1 MHQERKSGILLHPTS
16 LPGPGGIG
24 SMGQSARA
32 FADFLHASGQSI
44 WQILPTGP
52 TTYGH
57 SPYACYSAF
66 AGNPLLIDLEALAGE
81 GDLDSSDLSHG
92 LPDDRVDYQ
101 RVEKFKIDI
110 LKKAAAGFF
119 ATGHSARMEAF
130 RSFCETNSWLKDFA
144 LFMTLKEH
152 YHGKCWNEWPDA
164 VAGREPSALEELNQE
179 LSGLIDVQKYMQWQ
193 FFRQWQ
199 GVKEYANSLGI
210 KIFGDIPIFVAY
222 DSADVWANR
231 HLFLLDEEGRPTA
244 VAGVPPDY
252 FSSTGQLWG
261 NPLYDWDAMA
271 SNGYGW
277 WIDRFRCSFALCD
290 MVRVDHFRGFESHWE
305 VQAKE
310 KTAVNGRWAPGPG
323 DALFYAVAGALG
335 QLPIIA
341 EDLGVITPEVEALRD
356 RFSFPG
362 MKILQFAFGSGPR
375 NPYLPHN
382 HIRESVVYTGTH
394 DNDTTVGWFASLTES
409 EKKDVCRYLNT
420 SGDDIAWDLIRVS
433 LVSVADTVIF
443 PLQDILSLD
452 SEARMNTPG
461 TSTGNWTWRFSAD
474 SLTPELAGG
483 LLELT
488 GIYGR
493 RIVNSLQ

>member
-1 MHQERKSGILLHPTS
+1 MHKERKSGILLHPTS

-24 SMGQSARA
+24 TMGQSARA

-66 AGNPLLIDLEALAGE
+66 AGNPLLIDLQALVWD
-81 GDLDSSDLSHG
+81 GDLESSDLLHD
-92 LPDDRVDYQ
+92 LPDERVDYQ
-101 RVEKFKIDI
+101 RVEKVKAGI
-110 LKKAAAGFF
+110 LKKAAVGFF
-119 ATGHSARMEAF
+119 TAGDTTRREEF
-130 RSFCETNSWLKDFA
+130 RSFCEANSWLNDFA
-144 LFMTLKEH
+144 MFMALKEH
-152 YHGKCWNEWPDA
+152 YHGRCWNKWPEP
-164 VAGREPSALEELNQE
+164 VAGREASALDE
-179 LSGLIDVQKYMQWQ
+179 LSRELAGPIDDQKYMQWQ
-193 FFRQWQ
+193 FFRQWR
-199 GVKEYANSLGI
+199 GVKEYANRLGI
-210 KIFGDIPIFVAY
+210 GIFGDIPIFVAY

-231 HLFLLDEEGRPTA
+231 QLFLLDEKGRPTV

-277 WIDRFRCSFALCD
+277 WIERFRCSFAICD
-290 MVRVDHFRGFESHWE
+290 MVRIDHFRGFESHWE
-305 VQAKE
+305 VPATE

-323 DALFYAVAGALG
+323 DALFYAVEGALG

-341 EDLGVITPEVEALRD
+341 EDLGVITPEVEELRD

-362 MKILQFAFGSGPR
+362 MKILQFAFGSGPQ

-382 HIRESVVYTGTH
+382 HIRECVVYTGTH
-394 DNDTTVGWFASLTES
+394 DNDTTVGWFASLAEH
-409 EKKDVCRYLNT
+409 EKKDVCRYLHTPGN
-420 SGDDIAWDLIRVS
+420 DIAWELIRS
-433 LVSVADTVIF
+433 CLVSVADTVIF
-443 PLQDILSLD
+443 PLQDLLSLD
-452 SEARMNTPG
+452 SKARMNTPG
-461 TSTGNWTWRFSAD
+461 TSAGNWAWRFSAD
-474 SLTPELAGG
+474 ALTPDLAGK

-488 GIYGR
+488 EIYGR
-493 RIVNSLQ
+493 KQ

>member
-1 MHQERKSGILLHPTS
+1 MSHRRKSGILLHPTS
-16 LPGPGGIG
+16 LPGSGGIG
-24 SMGQSARA
+24 CIGQYARA

-66 AGNPLLIDLEALAGE
+66 AGNPLLIDLEALVWE
-81 GDLDSSDLSHG
+81 GDLDSTDICHD
-92 LPDDRVDYQ
+92 LPDDRVDYH
-101 RVEKFKIDI
+101 RVEIFKTGV
-110 LKKAAAGFF
+110 LKKAAARFF
-119 ATGHSARMEAF
+119 ATGDSTRREEF
-130 RSFCETNSWLKDFA
+130 RSFCETNSWLNDFA
-144 LFMTLKEH
+144 VFMALKEH
-152 YHGKCWNEWPDA
+152 YHGKCWNKWPEPI
-164 VAGREPSALEELNQE
+164 AGREPSALDEMSRE
-179 LSGLIDVQKYMQWQ
+179 LSGPIDAQKYMQWQ
-193 FFRQWQ
+193 FFRQWR
-199 GVKEYANSLGI
+199 GVKEYANRLGI
-210 KIFGDIPIFVAY
+210 RIFGDIPIFVAY

-231 HLFLLDEEGRPTA
+231 QLFLLDESGLPTA

-252 FSSTGQLWG
+252 FSRTGQLWG

-271 SNGYGW
+271 CNGYGW

-305 VQAKE
+305 VPATE
-310 KTAVNGRWAPGPG
+310 KTAVNGHWAPGPG
-323 DALFYAVAGALG
+323 EALFYAVAGALG

-362 MKILQFAFGSGPR
+362 MKILQFAFGSGPQ

-382 HIRESVVYTGTH
+382 HIRECVVYTGTH
-394 DNDTTVGWFASLTES
+394 DNDTTVGWFASLS
-409 EKKDVCRYLNT
+409 ENEKRDVSRYLQT
-420 SGDDIAWDLIRVS
+420 PGDDIAWEMIHVS
-433 LVSVADTVIF
+433 LVSVAETVIF
-443 PLQDILSLD
+443 PMQDILSLG

-461 TSTGNWTWRFSAD
+461 TSSGNWAWRFTAGA
-474 SLTPELAGG
+474 LTPDLAGR

-488 GIYGR
+488 EIYGR
-493 RIVNSLQ
+493 KQ